1 MHTRYRICLQVT
13 LRLICSKIRINLFL
27 PTSSFLYTKGFGK
40 TSGVGTN
47 LTHGSTAGDAH
58 RAGMEAGGHSTARGR
73 HRPSRAQEGSSKI
86 TPVRNSPA
94 WPQAQKQQ
102 AQSLWGKAPS
112 LGLLSSPSQPSW
124 CCNTTISPGE

>member
-58 RAGMEAGGHSTARGR
+58 GAGMEAGGHSTRQTQ
-73 HRPSRAQEGSSKI
+73 PQQ
-86 TPVRNSPA
+86 SPA
-94 WPQAQKQQ
+94 GPGGEQQ
-102 AQSLWGKAPS
+102 NHTHKEWLCLATGTETAGTELVGQS
-112 LGLLSSPSQPSW
+112 SQPGPFI
-124 CCNTTISPGE
+124 ISLPAQLVL